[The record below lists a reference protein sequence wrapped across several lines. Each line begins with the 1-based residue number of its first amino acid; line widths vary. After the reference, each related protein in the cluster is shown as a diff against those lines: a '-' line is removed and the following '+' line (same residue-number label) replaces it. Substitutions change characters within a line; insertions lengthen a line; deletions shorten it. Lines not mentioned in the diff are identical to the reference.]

1 MLITRLLKWLSKADE
16 DFHPEVRREFCLNS
30 VENIIAVMEGVLW
43 MTERYVLDVLRQSL
57 SNSVNSSSNGV
68 LPL

>member
-1 MLITRLLKWLSKADE
+1 MTLAKGERFDAY
-16 DFHPEVRREFCLNS
+16 EFCVNS